1 MKMKNNDIRALITRA
16 GLHQYDVAACMGI
29 KASTFRI
36 YLTRPLT
43 KPQKERI
50 KAAIK
55 TAKARK
61 ANNEDKEKDGI
72 HTAEL

>member
-1 MKMKNNDIRALITRA
+1 MKNNDIRALITRA

-55 TAKARK
+55 TAKARNL
-61 ANNEDKEKDGI
+61 NNGKKQKE
-72 HTAEL
+72 

>member
-1 MKMKNNDIRALITRA
+1 MKMKNNDIRAAITRA
-16 GLHQYDVAACMGI
+16 GLHQYDVAQAMGI

-50 KAAIK
+50 KAAIV
-55 TAKARK
+55 TARARK
-61 ANNEDKEKDGI
+61 ANNEQKQ
-72 HTAEL
+72 TS